1 MSISLHPTK
10 NKGLPFPRFWH
21 VIYYPEGKKGG
32 KVTEVFEGT
41 KEDATEYEQ
50 AQRRDMRKTPL
61 RVGAQFA
68 QCVPDFMLSYALEAM
83 PRTVESANGRLA
95 HLAPFF
101 GKLPLTAITTGRI
114 EKYKTQR
121 LAAGVKPITINK
133 ELNILSKLLKWAKG
147 ERLIGSFEP
156 VRLFPG
162 KMTKSPIPVMPL
174 AVDFERII
182 AEVRPEVRGIIMLE
196 FYCGL
201 RRSEAHR
208 IKGEDVLLD
217 RKLLILT
224 GKGGKQ
230 RIVPIRSDALLSE
243 LKSKIDERGNG
254 YLWVNPETG
263 RPYRRL
269 DESLKNAARRA
280 GVNVRVYHHLLRH
293 GFGTTAIEDGVDLS
307 AVSKVMGHSTTKTT
321 EFYTHI
327 AATHIIKEM
336 EKFRPVDTVTKNE
349 DDNRPE

>member
-1 MSISLHPTK
+1 MSVCEHPTK
-10 NKGLPFPRFWH
+10 NKGLPFPRFWQI
-21 VIYYPEGKKGG
+21 IYYPNGRKEGKF
-32 KVTEVFEGT
+32 TLVFEGT
-41 KEDATEYEQ
+41 KEEAIEKEQ
-50 AQRRDMRKTPL
+50 AQRRAIRKAPL
-61 RVGAQFA
+61 KVGVQFE
-68 QCVPDFMLSYALEAM
+68 QCIPDFMASYALESM
-83 PRTVESANGRLA
+83 PRTVESANGRLIHLKA
-95 HLAPFF
+95 HF
-101 GKLPLTAITTGRI
+101 GRLPLTAITPGNI
-114 EKYKTQR
+114 EQYKTKR
-121 LAAGVKPITINK
+121 LKEGVKPITINK
-133 ELNILSKLLKWAKG
+133 ELNILSKMLKWAKD
-147 ERLIGSFEP
+147 ERLIGPFESIK
-156 VRLFPG
+156 LFPG

-201 RRSEAHR
+201 RRSEAHK
-208 IKGEDVLLD
+208 IKAEDVLLD

-230 RIVPIRSDALLSE
+230 RIVPIRSNVLLAE
-243 LKSKIDERGNG
+243 LKTRVEEQKTG

-269 DESLKNAARRA
+269 DESLKNAAKRA
-280 GVNVRVYHHLLRH
+280 GVNVRVYHHLMRH

-321 EFYTHI
+321 EIYTHI

-336 EKFRPVDTVTKNE
+336 DKFRPVDTASNNSGDK
-349 DDNRPE
+349 